1 MKNMNKK
8 FTSEEAIVKMLFEK
22 GIRNE
27 EEIIDILN
35 FMKTLTHLTKEY
47 DMCLSMTS
55 SKQNI
60 EATDDFEITLKN
72 IKSGTRYDLKL
83 VFALL
88 TGIEL
93 QLNPVN
99 PKEVN

>member
-1 MKNMNKK
+1 MKTINKK
-8 FTSEEAIVKMLFEK
+8 FTSEEAIIKMLFEK

-27 EEIIDILN
+27 EEIIDVLN

-47 DMCLSMTS
+47 NMCLSITS

-60 EATDDFEITLKN
+60 ETTSDFEITLKN
-72 IKSGTRYDLKL
+72 MKSGTRYDLKL
-83 VFALL
+83 MFALL

-93 QLNPVN
+93 KLNEF
-99 PKEVN
+99 KTLEK